1 MTIEIFKAFPPG
13 RETPVAEL
21 TVRHDGVVDV
31 PAEVYRESGE
41 LKITIFR
48 PEGGAAWEYPLEEW
62 LDAIH
67 RAVETLEDRL
77 TEDRPSDP

>member
-13 RETPVAEL
+13 RETAVAEL
-21 TVRHDGVVDV
+21 NVRHDGVVDI
-31 PAEVYRESGE
+31 PAEVYRENGE

-48 PEGGAAWEYPLEEW
+48 REGGVAWEYPLEEW

-67 RAVETLEDRL
+67 RAAEALKDG
-77 TEDRPSDP
+77 